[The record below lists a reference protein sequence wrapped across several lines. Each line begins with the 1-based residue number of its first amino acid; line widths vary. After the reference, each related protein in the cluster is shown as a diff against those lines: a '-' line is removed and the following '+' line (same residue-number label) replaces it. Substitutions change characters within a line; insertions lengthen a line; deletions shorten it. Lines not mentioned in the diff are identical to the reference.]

1 MESRRKMRM
10 LRWMCGAM
18 KKDEDAEVDVWS
30 HEERLRMLRWMC
42 GVTKRDEEAE
52 VDVWSHEG

>member
-10 LRWMCGAM
+10 LRWMCGVT

-30 HEERLRMLRWMC
+30 QEER
-42 GVTKRDEEAE
+42 
-52 VDVWSHEG
+52 

>member
-10 LRWMCGAM
+10 LRWMFGVR

-30 HEERLRMLRWMC
+30 QEER
-42 GVTKRDEEAE
+42 
-52 VDVWSHEG
+52 

>member
-10 LRWMCGAM
+10 MRWMCGVK

-30 HEERLRMLRWMC
+30 HEER
-42 GVTKRDEEAE
+42 
-52 VDVWSHEG
+52 